1 MVVGVGILYLEVD
14 DILILK
20 KAHPCGSQKW
30 RVTRLGVDIG
40 IKCLGCG
47 RFVMIPRRKLE
58 GKVREIYRQGRL
70 LKPGECMIEV

>member
-1 MVVGVGILYLEVD
+1 MGILYLEVD
-14 DILILK
+14 DILTLK
-20 KAHPCGSQKW
+20 KTHPCGSQKW

-70 LKPGECMIEV
+70 LKPKECMIEV

>member
-1 MVVGVGILYLEVD
+1 MVIGVGILQLEVD
-14 DILILK
+14 DILTLK
-20 KAHPCGSQKW
+20 KTHPCGSQKW

-58 GKVREIYRQGRL
+58 GKIREIYRQGRL
-70 LKPGECMIEV
+70 LKPKECIIEV

>member
-1 MVVGVGILYLEVD
+1 MGILYLEVD
-14 DILILK
+14 DVLTLK
-20 KAHPCGSQKW
+20 KTHPCGSQKW

-58 GKVREIYRQGRL
+58 GKVQEICRQGRL
-70 LKPGECMIEV
+70 LKPKECIIEV

>member
-1 MVVGVGILYLEVD
+1 MGILYLEVD
-14 DILILK
+14 DILTLK
-20 KAHPCGSQKW
+20 KTHPCGSQKW
-30 RVTRLGVDIG
+30 RVVRLGVDIG

-70 LKPGECMIEV
+70 LKPKECMIEV